1 MQPIPFFQRERSAPA
16 GRSFLFDK
24 TGGKLYNYS
33 VINYI
38 VFDRKEMKSLANRN
52 HALDEKIIKAARDEF
67 LEKGYSNASL
77 RKIAEKAAATAGAI
91 QIRYKT
97 KDALFCSLLQ
107 PFLAEIEKIFQDT
120 RTEYWQYPPEERLD
134 FLEKSME
141 MESEAILNLIFDHG
155 SDAVLL
161 LCRSEGS
168 SLAGCFDQIVERKV
182 QESAAFFNQAQPH
195 LLDENLLRL
204 LIAGQFHSYY
214 QIVKEGYEKDAARGY
229 LQALMRYHMGGWTA
243 LLKAANARKGKA
255 Q

>member
-1 MQPIPFFQRERSAPA
+1 
-16 GRSFLFDK
+16 
-24 TGGKLYNYS
+24 
-33 VINYI
+33 
-38 VFDRKEMKSLANRN
+38 
-52 HALDEKIIKAARDEF
+52 
-67 LEKGYSNASL
+67 
-77 RKIAEKAAATAGAI
+77 
-91 QIRYKT
+91 
-97 KDALFCSLLQ
+97 
-107 PFLAEIEKIFQDT
+107 
-120 RTEYWQYPPEERLD
+120 
-134 FLEKSME
+134 ME

-168 SLAGCFDQIVERKV
+168 SLARCFDQIVERKV

-214 QIVKEGYEKDAARGY
+214 QIVKEGYEKNAARGY